1 MRTGKG
7 SKAVR
12 QREQLILAL
21 LQQPS
26 LERAAASIGISTV
39 TAWRI
44 SKTLEFKEEYRNA
57 RWEAFSQSLARLQ
70 QASGAAVSALLKV
83 MVDKTTP
90 AASRVR
96 AADRVLDHA
105 ARGIEMEDL
114 EARLTELERAVNPST
129 SEDSKLA

>member
-1 MRTGKG
+1 MRTQKV
-7 SKAVR
+7 SKKIR

-26 LERAAASIGISTV
+26 MEKAAAAIGISTV

-44 SKTLEFKEEYRNA
+44 SKTREFQEEFRKA
-57 RWEAFSQSLARLQ
+57 RRETFSQSVARLQ
-70 QASGAAVSALLKV
+70 QASGAAVSTLLRV
-83 MVDKTTP
+83 MVDKSTP

-105 ARGIEMEDL
+105 SKAMELEDI
-114 EARLTELERAVNPST
+114 EARLGELERVADSSK
-129 SEDSKLA
+129 SENRA